1 MARDGEDRNEL
12 VELIDQLDDILG
24 KPLVDTDD
32 ALELAIVAGLAD
44 RLGAS
49 AEVMAQAV
57 AWRDGVGKELLDEMW
72 QQVDVEP
79 LVEALDG
86 CIGQM
91 EVEEAPAPA
100 PPPREDDEE
109 DDEAPEEGDPL
120 ENALFDIDDLVAAA
134 VWCRKTKLVRSAA
147 RQVAE
152 LVRQVPDPFV
162 ALSPFAGEVA
172 RLPTVAQHLDLYD
185 YWLAVA
191 DAKAAVG
198 EGT

>member
-1 MARDGEDRNEL
+1 MGREGEERNEL

-24 KPLVDTDD
+24 KPLVYTDD
-32 ALELAIVAGLAD
+32 ALELAIVAGLAE

-49 AEVMAQAV
+49 AEVMAPAV
-57 AWRDGVGKELLDEMW
+57 AWREGTGKELLDEMW
-72 QQVDVEP
+72 QQVDLEP
-79 LVEALDG
+79 LLEALEG
-86 CIGQM
+86 CVGAM
-91 EVEEAPAPA
+91 EVEDEEESPS
-100 PPPREDDEE
+100 PPDEE
-109 DDEAPEEGDPL
+109 DEEQQEEGDPL

-134 VWCRKTKLVRSAA
+134 IWCGRTKLVRATA

-162 ALSPFAGEVA
+162 SLSPFAVEVA

-198 EGT
+198 EGA